1 MHNPFIERKDESESD
16 GQLLEEALAGDAGAL
31 ERLVYRHQAWI
42 YNIVLRMV
50 LDPHDAEDA
59 TQEILVKIITRL
71 SGYDAAKGA
80 LRTWIYR
87 IAANH
92 VLNMKRGLPEALMLD
107 GARLRDEFRPSIE
120 DYADTRAGSRPDS
133 ALLAEE
139 TRERCLAGLL
149 LCLERRQRLVFIL
162 GCVFGVPAKTGAEI
176 AGVSAVNYR
185 AMLSRARARLAN
197 FLESRCSLIDPSNP
211 CRCSR
216 QVANMIRVKWLD
228 PQGVRHGAGGGIIVA
243 EAIGSGARRKRL
255 MGALRLYRESPFIE
269 GPDMASRVR
278 EIIAREEVQELM
290 RFH

>member
-1 MHNPFIERKDESESD
+1 MHNPFIERRDDSETD
-16 GQLLEEALAGDAGAL
+16 GQLLEGALSGDAGAL

-50 LDPHDAEDA
+50 LDTHDAEDA
-59 TQEILVKIITRL
+59 TQEILVKIVTRL
-71 SGYDAAKGA
+71 SSFDATKGA

-92 VLNMKRGLPEALMLD
+92 VLNMKRALPEALMLD
-107 GARLRDEFRPSIE
+107 GPRLREEFTPSIE
-120 DYADTRAGSRPDS
+120 DYADTRAGSSPDS
-133 ALLAEE
+133 ALLAQE
-139 TRERCLAGLL
+139 TRERCLTGLL

-162 GCVFGVPAKTGAEI
+162 GGVFGVPAKTGAEI
-176 AGVSAVNYR
+176 VGVSAVNYR
-185 AMLSRARARLAN
+185 AMLSRARGRLAN
-197 FLESRCSLIDPSNP
+197 FLESRCSLVDPSNP

-228 PQGVRHGAGGGIIVA
+228 PDVVRPGNGGRVNVADASGERPRGA
-243 EAIGSGARRKRL
+243 SL
-255 MGALRLYRESPFIE
+255 TGALRLYRESPFIE